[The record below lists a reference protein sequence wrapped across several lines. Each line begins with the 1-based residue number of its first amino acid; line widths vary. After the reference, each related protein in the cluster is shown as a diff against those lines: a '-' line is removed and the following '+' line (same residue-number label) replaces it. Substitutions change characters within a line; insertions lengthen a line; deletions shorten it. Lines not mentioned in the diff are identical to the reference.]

1 MADATETQAK
11 PAAQKTNKDGFV
23 PGQRVSPKELA
34 EFRNK
39 QRKAARK

>member
-1 MADATETQAK
+1 MAEASETQEKATT
-11 PAAQKTNKDGFV
+11 QKTNKDGFV